1 MGRDEAEMLMKGV
14 SRQVKLPG
22 KGTQESEEEALG
34 QGRSTSTKQGL

>member
-1 MGRDEAEMLMKGV
+1 MVEMLMKGV

-34 QGRSTSTKQGL
+34 AREVHFH